1 MSATATSVPRS
12 GEHQAAKGK
21 FWRREGRA
29 ALIYFLLITISLI
42 SIVPLWWMIITSLKT
57 KPEVYIFPPSLWP
70 KVPQL
75 HNYLEAWVYP
85 GMRFTRWT
93 LNTLFISVTVLVGV
107 LLTSSL
113 CAYGFARIRFPGRN
127 FWFIATL
134 ASVMLPPQ
142 VTLIP
147 LYIVFFRI
155 GWLDT
160 FLPLTVP
167 AWFGGGAI
175 NIFLIR
181 QFFLGI
187 PMEIEDAARIDGASR
202 LQIWWNIF
210 LPLSLPALTT
220 VAIFTFQRT
229 WDDFYGPLIY
239 LSSAN
244 NFTLALGMNLFRGAY
259 TEEMNYMMA
268 ISFLMTLPMIILFFF
283 AQRYYIRGVV
293 LGGVKG

>member
-1 MSATATSVPRS
+1 MSVSATPVQKSKPA
-12 GEHQAAKGK
+12 QAAGRR
-21 FWRREGRA
+21 FWRSEGRV
-29 ALIYFLLITISLI
+29 IVLLAVLVIVSLI
-42 SIVPLWWMIITSLKT
+42 SIVPLWWMVITSLKT
-57 KPEVYIFPPSLWP
+57 KPEVYVFPPTLWP
-70 KVPQL
+70 EVPQFR
-75 HNYLEAWVYP
+75 NYIDAWNYQ

-93 LNTLFISVTVLVGV
+93 LNTLFISITVLVGT

-134 ASVMLPPQ
+134 ASIMLPPQ

-147 LYIVFFRI
+147 LYILFYRI
-155 GWLDT
+155 NWLDT

-187 PMEIEDAARIDGASR
+187 PMEIEDAARIDGAGR

-210 LPLSLPALTT
+210 LPLSLPALIT

-239 LSSAN
+239 LSSADN
-244 NFTLALGMNLFRGAY
+244 YTLALGINLFRGTY

-268 ISFLMTLPMIILFFF
+268 IAFLMTIPMIVLFFF

>member
-1 MSATATSVPRS
+1 MSVSVETTAQTRPRS
-12 GEHQAAKGK
+12 KSRFRPWNQRIRPIVLYAI
-21 FWRREGRA
+21 
-29 ALIYFLLITISLI
+29 LILIALI
-42 SIVPLWWMIITSLKT
+42 SIVPLWWMLTTSLKS
-57 KPEVYIFPPSLWP
+57 KPEIYLFPPTLWP
-70 KVPQL
+70 REIQW
-75 HNYLEAWVYP
+75 HNYADAWTFP
-85 GMRFTRWT
+85 NMRFTRWT
-93 LNTLFISVTVLVGV
+93 LNTLFISVTVLVGT

-127 FWFIATL
+127 LWFILTL
-134 ASVMLPPQ
+134 SSVMLPPQ

-160 FLPLTVP
+160 LLPLTVP

-187 PMEIEDAARIDGASR
+187 PMELEDAARIDGANR
-202 LQIWWNIF
+202 LQIWWSLF
-210 LPLSLPALTT
+210 LPLSLPALVT

-229 WDDFYGPLIY
+229 WDDFYGPLIF
-239 LSSAN
+239 LSSSDN
-244 NFTLALGMNLFRGAY
+244 YTLALGMNLFRGAY
-259 TEEMNYMMA
+259 TQELHYMMSIA
-268 ISFLMTLPMIILFFF
+268 FLMSLPMIVLFFF

-293 LGGVKG
+293 LSGIKG

>member
-1 MSATATSVPRS
+1 MSTSQIAVQEASRADA
-12 GEHQAAKGK
+12 GT
-21 FWRREGRA
+21 RRWLGGARNGTLYIVLLSV
-29 ALIYFLLITISLI
+29 ALL
-42 SIVPLWWMIITSLKT
+42 SIVPLWWMISTSLKT
-57 KPEVYIFPPSLWP
+57 KPEIYLYPPTLWP
-70 KVPQL
+70 VVPQW
-75 HNYLEAWVYP
+75 HNYVDAWTAD

-93 LNTLFISVTVLVGV
+93 LNTLLIAGVVLVGV

-127 FWFIATL
+127 FWFVATL
-134 ASVMLPPQ
+134 ASIMLPSQ

-187 PMEIEDAARIDGASR
+187 PLELEDAARIDGASR
-202 LQIWWNIF
+202 LKIWWHLF

-220 VAIFTFQRT
+220 VAIFTFQNA
-229 WDDFYGPLIY
+229 WNDFYGPLIY
-239 LSSAN
+239 LSSGDN
-244 NFTLALGMNLFRGAY
+244 YTLTLGMSMFRGVY
-259 TEEMNYMMA
+259 TEEMHYMMA
-268 ISFLMTLPMIILFFF
+268 IAFLMAIPMIVIFFF

-293 LGGVKG
+293 LSGMKG

>member
-1 MSATATSVPRS
+1 MSASVQTAKEMVQPVGTS
-12 GEHQAAKGK
+12 
-21 FWRREGRA
+21 RRRKQRA
-29 ALIYFLLITISLI
+29 RALILFTILLAIAVLSL
-42 SIVPLWWMIITSLKT
+42 VPLWWMISTSLKT
-57 KPEVYIFPPSLWP
+57 KIEIYVFPPLLWP
-70 KVPQL
+70 ADAQW
-75 HNYLEAWVYP
+75 HNYVDAWTAE
-85 GMRFTRWT
+85 GMRFSRWT
-93 LNTLFISVTVLVGV
+93 INTLVITGSVLIGV

-127 FWFIATL
+127 FWFVITL
-134 ASVMLPPQ
+134 ASVMLPSQ

-160 FLPLTVP
+160 LYPLIVP

-187 PMEIEDAARIDGASR
+187 PMELEDAARIDGANR
-202 LQIWWNIF
+202 LKIWWYIF

-220 VAIFTFQRT
+220 VAIFTFQNS
-229 WDDFYGPLIY
+229 WNDFYGPLIF
-239 LSSAN
+239 LSSADN
-244 NFTLALGMNLFRGAY
+244 YTLTLGMSMFRGIY
-259 TEEMNYMMA
+259 TEEMHYMMA
-268 ISFLMTLPMIILFFF
+268 IAFLMTIPMIVLFFF

-293 LGGVKG
+293 LSGMKG

>member
-1 MSATATSVPRS
+1 VSATATPVDKARTRQTARGRLWRNDLRVGLLLLVLVMVSV
-12 GEHQAAKGK
+12 
-21 FWRREGRA
+21 
-29 ALIYFLLITISLI
+29 I
-42 SIVPLWWMIITSLKT
+42 SIVPLWWMIVTSLKT
-57 KPEVYIFPPSLWP
+57 KPEVYLFPPTLWP
-70 KVPQL
+70 EAPQFY
-75 HNYLEAWVYP
+75 NYIEAWNYE

-93 LNTLFISVTVLVGV
+93 LNTLFISMTVLVGV
-107 LLTSSL
+107 LATSSL

-127 FWFIATL
+127 FWFIVTL

-147 LYIVFFRI
+147 LYILFFRI
-155 GWLDT
+155 DWLDT
-160 FLPLTVP
+160 FLPLIVP

-187 PMEIEDAARIDGASR
+187 PLEIEDAARIDGANR
-202 LQIWWNIF
+202 LKIWWYIF

-239 LSSAN
+239 LSSADN
-244 NFTLALGMNLFRGAY
+244 YTLALGMNLFRGTY

-268 ISFLMTLPMIILFFF
+268 IAFLMTLPMIALFFF
-283 AQRYYIRGVV
+283 AQRYFIRGVV

>member
-1 MSATATSVPRS
+1 MSASAASLRQAEHAQATAAR
-12 GEHQAAKGK
+12 K
-21 FWRREGRA
+21 RRRIVTTTVVMA
-29 ALIYFLLITISLI
+29 TLILISLI
-42 SIVPLWWMIITSLKT
+42 SFVPLWWMVITSLKS

-70 KVPQL
+70 KVPMIN
-75 HNYLEAWVYP
+75 NYFDAWNFD

-107 LLTSSL
+107 LASSSL

-127 FWFIATL
+127 FWFILTL

-147 LYIVFFRI
+147 LYIIFHRI
-155 GWLDT
+155 EWLDT
-160 FLPLTVP
+160 FKPLIIP
-167 AWFGGGAI
+167 AWFGGGAL
-175 NIFLIR
+175 NIFLMR

-187 PMEIEDAARIDGASR
+187 PIEIEDAARIDGANR
-202 LQIWWNIF
+202 LQIWWMIF
-210 LPLSLPALTT
+210 LPLALPALTT
-220 VAIFTFQRT
+220 VAIFTFQAN
-229 WDDFYGPLIY
+229 WSDFYGPLIY

-244 NFTLALGMNLFRGAY
+244 NFTLALGMNLFRGTY

-268 ISFLMTLPMIILFFF
+268 IAFLMTIPMILIFFF

-293 LGGVKG
+293 LSGVKG

>member
-1 MSATATSVPRS
+1 MSLGV
-12 GEHQAAKGK
+12 
-21 FWRREGRA
+21 GRKELRA
-29 ALIYFLLITISLI
+29 GFLYLLLIVIALISL
-42 SIVPLWWMIITSLKT
+42 VPLWWMVSTSLKT
-57 KPEVYIFPPSLWP
+57 KPEVYIFPPLLWP
-70 KVPQL
+70 KVAQW
-75 HNYLEAWVYP
+75 HNYLDAWYYP
-85 GMRFTRWT
+85 NMKFTRWT
-93 LNTLFISVTVLVGV
+93 LNTLFITVTVLAGV
-107 LLTSSL
+107 LTTSSL

-127 FWFIATL
+127 FWFILTL
-134 ASVMLPPQ
+134 SSVMLPPQ

-147 LYIVFFRI
+147 LYILFYRI

-187 PMEIEDAARIDGASR
+187 PIELEDAARIDGANR
-202 LQIWWNIF
+202 LQIWWYIF

-239 LSSAN
+239 LSSADN
-244 NFTLALGMNLFRGAY
+244 YTLALGMNLFRGNY
-259 TEEMNYMMA
+259 TEETHYMMA
-268 ISFLMTLPMIILFFF
+268 IAFLMTIPMILLFFF

-293 LGGVKG
+293 LSGMKG

>member
-1 MSATATSVPRS
+1 MTASVESARPVVR
-12 GEHQAAKGK
+12 
-21 FWRREGRA
+21 GRA
-29 ALIYFLLITISLI
+29 NPRDPGKTVRAGVLYFVMILITVI
-42 SIVPLWWMIITSLKT
+42 SIVPLWWMVSTSLKT
-57 KPEVYIFPPSLWP
+57 KPEIYIFPPLLWP
-70 KVPQL
+70 KVMQF
-75 HNYLEAWVYP
+75 HNYTDAWTYE

-127 FWFIATL
+127 FWFVLTL
-134 ASVMLPPQ
+134 ASLMLPPQ

-147 LYIVFFRI
+147 LYIVFYRI

-187 PMEIEDAARIDGASR
+187 PLELEDAARIDGANR
-202 LQIWWNIF
+202 VQIWWSIF

-239 LSSAN
+239 LSSASN
-244 NFTLALGMNLFRGAY
+244 YTLALGMNLFRGTY
-259 TEEMNYMMA
+259 TEEMHYMMA
-268 ISFLMTLPMIILFFF
+268 IAFLMTIPMIVIFFF

-293 LGGVKG
+293 LSGMKG

>member
-1 MSATATSVPRS
+1 MSVSATPVQDSRPARAASGRS
-12 GEHQAAKGK
+12 
-21 FWRREGRA
+21 WRREGRI
-29 ALIYFLLITISLI
+29 ALLLLVLILI
-42 SIVPLWWMIITSLKT
+42 SVISFVPLWWMIITSLKT

-70 KVPQL
+70 EVPQF
-75 HNYLEAWVYP
+75 HNYIDAWNYQ

-93 LNTLFISVTVLVGV
+93 LNTLFISITVLIGV

-134 ASVMLPPQ
+134 ASIMLPPQ

-147 LYIVFFRI
+147 LYILFFRI
-155 GWLDT
+155 DWLDT

-187 PMEIEDAARIDGASR
+187 PLEIEDAARIDGANR
-202 LQIWWNIF
+202 LQIWWTIF
-210 LPLSLPALTT
+210 LPLSLPALIT

-239 LSSAN
+239 LSSAD
-244 NFTLALGMNLFRGAY
+244 NFTLALGINLFRGAY

-268 ISFLMTLPMIILFFF
+268 VAFLMTLPMIALFFF